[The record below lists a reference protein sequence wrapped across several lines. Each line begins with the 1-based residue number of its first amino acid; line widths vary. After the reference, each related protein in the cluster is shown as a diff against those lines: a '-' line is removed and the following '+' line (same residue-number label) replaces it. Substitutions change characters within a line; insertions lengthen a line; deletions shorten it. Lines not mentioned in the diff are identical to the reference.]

1 MPKQTQ
7 TRKGSESSSVLGAG
21 SDEELQSNFTL
32 RVLEMLGDK
41 EVVDKLRTALFPSEL
56 AEELRGLLTQITR
69 LNETIESKD
78 KVIDDL
84 KARVVKLEDS
94 LDDTEQYSRR
104 ANLRIQGIP
113 DPGAGEDSCAKVLDV
128 INNAMNLQPPL
139 SSNDI
144 ERSHRL
150 GRQTDPARP
159 RTMIVRFRSERT
171 RDSVYQS
178 RSALKT
184 RNQDVQP
191 ALRLFVNED
200 LTQRRSLMAYQTRK
214 LRAQKKLSDCWTH
227 NGHIIVKDNNN
238 TITRIYSPQDLDK
251 Y

>member
-1 MPKQTQ
+1 MPKPS
-7 TRKGSESSSVLGAG
+7 RRRSGSSGVLVVG
-21 SDEELQSNFTL
+21 SDDDDLQSNFTL

-41 EVVDKLRTALFPSEL
+41 EVVDKLRAALFPSEL
-56 AEELRGLLTQITR
+56 AEELRALRTQITR

-78 KVIDDL
+78 KVIGDL
-84 KARVVKLEDS
+84 QARVVKLEDS

-113 DPGAGEDSCAKVLDV
+113 DPGTGEDACAKVLDV
-128 INNAMNLQPPL
+128 INNAMMFQPPL
-139 SSNDI
+139 STNDI
-144 ERSHRL
+144 VRSHRL
-150 GRQTDPARP
+150 GRQTDPACP
-159 RTMIVRFRSERT
+159 RTMIVRFQSERT
-171 RDSVYQS
+171 RDSVYYA

-214 LRAQKKLSDCWTH
+214 LRADKKLSDCWTH
-227 NGHIIVKDNNN
+227 NGHIIVKENNN
-238 TITRIYSPQDLDK
+238 TITRIFSPQDLDK

>member
-1 MPKQTQ
+1 M
-7 TRKGSESSSVLGAG
+7 
-21 SDEELQSNFTL
+21 
-32 RVLEMLGDK
+32 
-41 EVVDKLRTALFPSEL
+41 
-56 AEELRGLLTQITR
+56 
-69 LNETIESKD
+69 
-78 KVIDDL
+78 
-84 KARVVKLEDS
+84 KLEDS

-200 LTQRRSLMAYQTRK
+200 LTQRRSLMAYQ
-214 LRAQKKLSDCWTH
+214 KKLSDCWTH